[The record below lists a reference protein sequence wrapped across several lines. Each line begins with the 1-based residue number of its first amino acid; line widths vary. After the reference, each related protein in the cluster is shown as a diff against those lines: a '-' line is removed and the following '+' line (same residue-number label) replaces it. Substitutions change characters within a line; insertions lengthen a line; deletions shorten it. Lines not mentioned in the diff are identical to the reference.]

1 MKKAVILAVSIALGI
16 IGGITLN
23 YFVVSE
29 IVSAVWQGGAFTER
43 ILNILLPAVQS
54 VLISGIIYSI
64 AMRGMS
70 KYFAWTVMGF
80 YAALMLLM
88 LFMRFEIGRRISLD
102 IGGLFDSQSFL
113 TNFFNFICFLP
124 AGVFYKRLKP
134 APAACGAVLTVF
146 VIEAV
151 QLALQRGIF
160 DVTDI
165 IIDSAAIFIGS
176 RLACWLWP
184 KIVTR

>member
-1 MKKAVILAVSIALGI
+1 MKKSVILAASIAAGM
-16 IGGITLN
+16 IGGIILN
-23 YFVVSE
+23 YFIVSE
-29 IVSAVWQGGAFTER
+29 IVSAVWQGGLFTER
-43 ILNILLPAVQS
+43 ILNILLPVVQI

-64 AMRGMS
+64 AMKGMS

-102 IGGLFDSQSFL
+102 IGGLFDPQSFL
-113 TNFFNFICFLP
+113 TNLFNFICFLP

-134 APAACGAVLTVF
+134 VMAACGAVLTIF
-146 VIEAV
+146 VIEAL

-165 IIDSAAIFIGS
+165 IIDSAAVFIGS
-176 RLACWLWP
+176 RIARRLWP